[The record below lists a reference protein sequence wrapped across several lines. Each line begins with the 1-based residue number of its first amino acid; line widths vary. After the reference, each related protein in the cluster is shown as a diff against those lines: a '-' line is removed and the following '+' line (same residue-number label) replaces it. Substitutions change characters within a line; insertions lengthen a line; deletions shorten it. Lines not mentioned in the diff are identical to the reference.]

1 MAHHVVQFTAGDV
14 LVGHDAGTAAR
25 PMRSTWSRQVTMF
38 KKILIPTDGSVLA
51 MKAARAGLTL
61 AKALGA
67 KVVCCCL
74 VEDLQPV
81 FGPRSAVSRT
91 MIDEF
96 NARAQDIGRKH
107 VDAVGK
113 LAARLGVHFTSSVS
127 HDLAA
132 PEGIVEV
139 AAKHRCDVIFMA
151 THGRS
156 GLSRIVLGSVTQKV
170 LMLSAL
176 PVVIYR

>member
-1 MAHHVVQFTAGDV
+1 
-14 LVGHDAGTAAR
+14 
-25 PMRSTWSRQVTMF
+25 MF

-51 MKAARAGLTL
+51 MKAARAGLAL

-67 KVVCCCL
+67 KIVACCV

-81 FGPRSAVSRT
+81 FGPRSAVSRE
-91 MIDEF
+91 MIDEY
-96 NARAQDIGRKH
+96 NARARELGQKH

-113 LAARLGVHFTSSVS
+113 LATRLGVPFASSVTQERPV
-127 HDLAA
+127 

-139 AAKHRCDVIFMA
+139 AGKYRCDVIFMA

-156 GLSRIVLGSVTQKV
+156 GLSKIVLGSVTQKV

>member
-1 MAHHVVQFTAGDV
+1 
-14 LVGHDAGTAAR
+14 
-25 PMRSTWSRQVTMF
+25 MF
-38 KKILIPTDGSVLA
+38 KRVLIPTDGSILA
-51 MKAARAGLTL
+51 MKAARAGLAL

-67 KVVCCCL
+67 KVVSCSV
-74 VEDLQPV
+74 VEFLQPV
-81 FGPRSAVSRT
+81 FGPRSAVSQA
-91 MIDEF
+91 MIDEY
-96 NARAQDIGRKH
+96 NARAQALGQKH

-113 LAARLGVHFTSSVS
+113 LAVRLGVHFTSSVS
-127 HDLAA
+127 HELPV

-151 THGRS
+151 TQGRS